1 MLGNAN
7 RGFYISISSLSV
19 GAATVRGE
27 EEIRISPSGH
37 CTVTELNSIDKSEDM
52 MSDTELPRNTLSED
66 EETKLKEIDGKITV
80 KMEEIAKKY
89 EELAALHKERMKIL
103 RKISGK
109 KRCDGD
115 GCCDLII

>member
-1 MLGNAN
+1 M
-7 RGFYISISSLSV
+7 RG
-19 GAATVRGE
+19 G